1 MSVTLTD
8 VWCCSPIVR
17 LRVVLR
23 RTVIDWQQF
32 FYQSLWWPPPDLS
45 KRWTIVPKTTLC
57 RTTLT
62 RTMKLHDE
70 IFIIRGGA
78 KLQRAK
84 PPDTSTASL
93 VMLWCHWSRER
104 KQTSGISF
112 STRKW
117 TPPPALLFTQ
127 YPPSF
132 WLLVYIELLN
142 LRIKASLQK

>member
-23 RTVIDWQQF
+23 RTVIDWQQL